1 MGLILDILIAALMLV
16 TIAFCYR
23 LSKRITVLNA
33 GRNEMA
39 AFLVEFNEAISRA
52 ERNINELKSMGTQV
66 DETLKGQ
73 LKKARFLAN
82 DLSFLTEKGETI
94 AENLDRKLSEVRS
107 LARMPQ
113 QHETN
118 GHANHRM
125 PQRTEPAF
133 SPMQY
138 PRKPASQMREP
149 DQQHQQTQYM
159 MSPSKKQALESIL
172 EEISRRRSVTKQ
184 IAPEEK

>member
-23 LSKRITVLNA
+23 LSKRIAVLNSS
-33 GRNEMA
+33 RNEMA
-39 AFLVEFNEAISRA
+39 GFLNEFNESILRA

-107 LARMPQ
+107 LARISQP
-113 QHETN
+113 HEQN
-118 GHANHRM
+118 GYR
-125 PQRTEPAF
+125 PQRQEPQF
-133 SPMQY
+133 NSISY
-138 PRKPASQMREP
+138 PRKSGTAQRESE
-149 DQQHQQTQYM
+149 QQPTPYM

-172 EEISRRRSVTKQ
+172 EEIARRRSINKQ
-184 IAPEEK
+184 IAPEEKK